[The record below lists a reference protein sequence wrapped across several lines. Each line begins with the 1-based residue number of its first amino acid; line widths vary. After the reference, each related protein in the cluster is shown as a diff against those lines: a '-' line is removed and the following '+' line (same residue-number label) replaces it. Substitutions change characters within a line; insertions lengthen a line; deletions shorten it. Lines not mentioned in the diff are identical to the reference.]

1 MTYRNL
7 PSSIANEPLATLVEI
22 VPMPLAFLDREFHF
36 VYANQAAAEQ
46 VGIVKE
52 TLVGLPMS
60 EVVPGYWPELK
71 KIFKRVLTGETIT
84 NHEVDLSEL
93 GSEPREWIA
102 SFYPVHDDGE
112 VIAIA
117 CTSMDVT
124 ELEKAKHALQARND
138 LFAMLAKA
146 SAAVSRSQTK
156 QELFEEICEIAV
168 DTGNF
173 RYAWIGVP
181 DEGKIKLIAQAGDDG
196 GYIRAIDEAD
206 LNISADPDDPRSAGP
221 TGQAYLHGITSFVND
236 YFKAPE
242 TEPWREAALAVGF
255 RGAAALPIREQGQV
269 VAVLTLYAAE
279 KNFFSEELIQTLAE
293 VTPSMSLAMDRF
305 ALELQSK
312 DDEAEMILRDRALT
326 AATQGVVITDAQA
339 GDNPVIYATPAFEE
353 LTGYSSDEMRGKN
366 CRILQGEDTDPAEV
380 AKVSQAISEGR
391 GCEVEMINYRKNGES
406 FWNRVMISPIFDD
419 AGNLTHYVGV
429 QTDVSERRKL
439 ERQVNQA
446 QKMEA
451 VGQLAGGVAH
461 DFNNV
466 LTAIRG
472 AADLALAEVGPGS
485 VREDLKQ
492 IDKAAERAAR
502 LTQQL
507 LAFSRRQVLQPQST
521 DLNLVVTETTA
532 LVSRVI
538 GDNIELVEKFA
549 PSLPAVLV
557 DRAQLQHVI
566 LNLCINARDA
576 MPDGGT
582 ITIQTSAADLDE
594 SAAESQLVPAA
605 GSYSVIEISDNG
617 IGMSPATLSR
627 IFEPFFTTKSEGT
640 GLGLAT
646 VYGIVNQTGGNVAVE
661 SEEGVG
667 TLFRI
672 YLPTTTE
679 AIEPDRAA
687 RSAPTSSL
695 DGAETILHVED
706 SEMLRPLI
714 SRTLERHGYK
724 VLSAANAKEAIEI
737 AESDLSSIDLMITD
751 IVMPG
756 MNGREL
762 AEMLVGKNPAL
773 RILFTSGYP
782 EDMVIRDGISGH
794 EVNFIEKPFLAKDLL
809 PMVRSILD
817 DPPAGR

>member
-7 PSSIANEPLATLVEI
+7 PASVSNEPLATLVEI

-46 VGIVKE
+46 VGRLRE
-52 TLVGLPMS
+52 GLTGLPMS

-71 KIFKRVLTGETIT
+71 KIFKRVLTGETIV

-124 ELEKAKHALQARND
+124 DLQEAKRALQSRND

-146 SAAVSRSQTK
+146 NSAVSRSTTK
-156 QELFEEICEIAV
+156 EELFAEICEIAIN
-168 DTGNF
+168 TGKF
-173 RYAWIGVP
+173 QHAWIGVP
-181 DEGKIKLIAQAGDDG
+181 NNGLLVPIARAGDDG
-196 GYIRAIDEAD
+196 GYLRSLDDAD
-206 LNISADPDDPRSAGP
+206 LNISTDPEDRRSQGP
-221 TGQAYLHGITSFVND
+221 TGQAYLHGTASFVND
-236 YFKAPE
+236 YFKSPE
-242 TEPWREAALAVGF
+242 TEPWQAAALAVGF

-279 KNFFSEELIQTLAE
+279 KDFFSSELIQTLAE
-293 VTPSMSLAMDRF
+293 ITPSMSLAMDRF
-305 ALELQSK
+305 ALEHQREE
-312 DDEAEMILRDRALT
+312 DEAEMILRDRALT

-339 GDNPVIYATPAFEE
+339 EDNPVIYATPAFEE
-353 LTGYSSDEMRGKN
+353 LTGYSSEEMRGRN
-366 CRILQGEDTDPAEV
+366 CRILQGEGTDPSEV
-380 AKVSQAISEGR
+380 AKVRQAIADGH
-391 GCEVEMINYRKNGES
+391 GCEVELINYRKDGES

-419 AGNLTHYVGV
+419 SGKLTHFVGV
-429 QTDVSERRKL
+429 QTDVTERRKL
-439 ERQVNQA
+439 ERQVSQA

-466 LTAIRG
+466 LTAIRA

-485 VREDLKQ
+485 VREDLQQ
-492 IDKAAERAAR
+492 IDKAAERAAH

-521 DLNLVVTETTA
+521 DLNLVVTETSA

-538 GDNIELVEKFA
+538 GDNIELVERFA
-549 PSLPAVLV
+549 PGLPAVLV

-582 ITIQTSAADLDE
+582 ITIQTSASDLDE
-594 SAAESQLVPAA
+594 SYVESRLVPVA
-605 GSYSVIEISDNG
+605 GRYAVIEISDDG
-617 IGMSPATLSR
+617 SGMSTETLSR

-646 VYGIVNQTGGNVAVE
+646 AYGIVNQTGGHVAVE
-661 SEEGVG
+661 SEIGVG
-667 TLFRI
+667 TLFKI
-672 YLPTTTE
+672 YLPTTSK
-679 AIEPDRAA
+679 AIEPDWSA
-687 RSAPTSSL
+687 RGVPTESL
-695 DGAETILHVED
+695 DGGETILHVED
-706 SEMLRPLI
+706 SEMLRPLV
-714 SRTLERHGYK
+714 SRALGRHGYK
-724 VLSAANAKEAIEI
+724 VLSAANANEAIEI
-737 AESDLSSIDLMITD
+737 AEREQQNIDLMITD
-751 IVMPG
+751 VVMPG

-762 AEMLVGKNPAL
+762 AEILLDKNPNL
-773 RILFTSGYP
+773 RVLFTSGYP

-794 EVNFIEKPFLAKDLL
+794 EVNFMEKPFLAKELL
-809 PMVRSILD
+809 PLVRSILD
-817 DPPAGR
+817 DPPAGL

>member
-1 MTYRNL
+1 MNHRQSL
-7 PSSIANEPLATLVEI
+7 SSVSNEPLATLVEI
-22 VPMPLAFLDREFHF
+22 VPMPLAFLDQEFHF

-46 VGIVKE
+46 VGILKE

-84 NHEVDLSEL
+84 NHKVDLSEL
-93 GSEPREWIA
+93 GAEPREWIA

-124 ELEKAKHALQARND
+124 DLEQTKRALQTRNS
-138 LFAMLAKA
+138 LFVMLAKA
-146 SAAVSRSQTK
+146 NAAVSRSLTK
-156 QELFEEICEIAV
+156 QELFAEICEIAIES
-168 DTGNF
+168 GNF
-173 RYAWIGVP
+173 RFAWIGVP
-181 DEGKIKLIAQAGDDG
+181 DNGKITLTARAGDDG
-196 GYIRAIDEAD
+196 GYMQWLDDAD
-206 LNISADPDDPRSAGP
+206 LNISTDPDDPRAHGP
-221 TGQAYLHGITSFVND
+221 TGQAYLNGTTSFVND
-236 YFKAPE
+236 YLKSPE
-242 TEPWREAALAVGF
+242 TKLWREEALAVGF
-255 RGAAALPIREQGQV
+255 RGSAALPIREQGRV
-269 VAVLTLYAAE
+269 AAVLTLYAAE
-279 KNFFSEELIQTLAE
+279 KDFFSNELVQTLSE
-293 VTPSMSLAMDRF
+293 ITPNMSLAMDRF
-305 ALELQSK
+305 ALESQRRE
-312 DDEAEMILRDRALT
+312 DEAEMILRDRALT

-353 LTGYSSDEMRGKN
+353 LTGYSSDEMRGRN

-380 AKVSQAISEGR
+380 DKVRRALADGH
-391 GCEVEMINYRKNGES
+391 GCEVELINYRKNGES
-406 FWNRVMISPIFDD
+406 FWNRVMISPVFDD
-419 AGNLTHYVGV
+419 SGTLTHYVGV
-429 QTDVSERRKL
+429 QTDVTERRKL
-439 ERQVNQA
+439 ERQVSQA

-492 IDKAAERAAR
+492 IDKAAERAAN

-521 DLNLVVTETTA
+521 DLNLVMTETTA

-538 GDNIELVEKFA
+538 GDNIELVEKLA
-549 PSLPAVLV
+549 PDLPAVLV

-566 LNLCINARDA
+566 LNLCINSRDA
-576 MPDGGT
+576 MPSGGT

-594 SAAESQLVPAA
+594 SYVQSRLIPVA
-605 GSYSVIEISDNG
+605 GRYALIEISDNG
-617 IGMSPATLSR
+617 TGMNPETLSR
-627 IFEPFFTTKSEGT
+627 VFEPFFTTKSEGT

-646 VYGIVNQTGGNVAVE
+646 AYGIINQTGGHVEAE
-661 SEEGVG
+661 SEEGIG
-667 TLFRI
+667 TLFKI

-679 AIEPDRAA
+679 AIEPDRSD
-687 RSAPTSSL
+687 RSSPTESL
-695 DGAETILHVED
+695 DGTETILHVED
-706 SEMLRPLI
+706 SEMLRPLV
-714 SRTLERHGYK
+714 SRALGRHGYR

-737 AESDLSSIDLMITD
+737 AETEQQNIALMISD

-762 AEMLVGKNPAL
+762 AENLVAKNSKL
-773 RILFTSGYP
+773 RVLFTSGYP

-794 EVNFIEKPFLAKDLL
+794 EVNFIEKPFLARELL
-809 PMVRSILD
+809 PLVRSILD
-817 DPPAGR
+817 DPPAGL